1 MANPTPAQV
10 WQQLKEGNERFV
22 SSSPIHPSQGI
33 ETRERL
39 ANGQN
44 PHVVL
49 FGCSDSRVAAEI
61 IFDQG
66 LGDMFVVRT
75 AGHIIDSS
83 VLGSLEFATEVL
95 DTPLIIILGHDSC
108 GAVGAAVRALDDL
121 QIPGGYL
128 RDVVERVAPSVL
140 AGRQEGLDQV
150 DDFVAFHVKETA
162 ELLVQRSAKIAER
175 VENKKVAIVCL
186 TYKLADG
193 RVVLQ
198 GSIGDI
204 GEGAGTEA

>member
-1 MANPTPAQV
+1 MANPTPAQA
-10 WQQLKEGNERFV
+10 WQNLKEGNERFV
-22 SSSPIHPSQGI
+22 SSNPIHPSQSI

-39 ANGQN
+39 TAGQN

-95 DTPLIIILGHDSC
+95 STPLIVILGHDSC
-108 GAVGAAVRALDDL
+108 GAVGAAVQALDSL
-121 QIPGGYL
+121 QMPEGYL

-140 AGRQEGLDQV
+140 AGRQAGLAQV
-150 DDFVAFHVKETA
+150 DEFVAKHVKETA
-162 ELLVQRSAKIAER
+162 QLLVQRSSKIAER
-175 VENKKVAIVCL
+175 VKNNEVAIVCL
-186 TYKLADG
+186 TYTLADG
-193 RVVLQ
+193 RIVLQ
-198 GSIGDI
+198 DAIGDI
-204 GEGAGTEA
+204 GEDATAGV

>member
-1 MANPTPAQV
+1 MANPTPAQA

-22 SSSPIHPSQGI
+22 SSTPIHPSQSI

-39 ANGQN
+39 AGGQN

-95 DTPLIIILGHDSC
+95 NTPLIVILGHDSC
-108 GAVGAAVRALDDL
+108 GAVGAATRALDDL

-140 AGRQEGLDQV
+140 AGRQAGLTEV
-150 DDFVAFHVKETA
+150 DDFVAMHVKETA
-162 ELLVQRSAKIAER
+162 ELLVQRSSKIADR
-175 VENKKVAIVCL
+175 VDKNEVAIVCL

-198 GSIGDI
+198 RVVGDI
-204 GEGAGTEA
+204 GEDIGPA